1 TPEIE
6 IARFQSEARHT
17 QPNQTER
24 PPSPGIRRSPRPVRR
39 PSADPALAQPMGFTS
54 SDVAVFLS
62 ARRDEAS
69 ANDTPGSQYD
79 AGSRLSTEGS
89 SSSHLHRL
97 HQLAITTETCRLD
110 FTPSLRLTI
119 TGQVVAVPLTGS
131 IACVLA
137 AQQAPK
143 GEKGP
148 WMYRHKSLG
157 LLTGLIVAPRLGYRI
172 FKSASYKIGHPVGTG
187 PVEGKIADLS
197 HLLLYGFMTIMPAT
211 GSCVCEIARVPGK
224 NSLNPKSGD
233 TGSAEPNGAIA
244 KQSFSIHKT
253 MGVYGKYLVPIHV
266 AGAFKHTMQ
275 GHAIWSRISPFGR
288 PPMH

>member
-1 TPEIE
+1 MST
-6 IARFQSEARHT
+6 RLYT
-17 QPNQTER
+17 
-24 PPSPGIRRSPRPVRR
+24 
-39 PSADPALAQPMGFTS
+39 
-54 SDVAVFLS
+54 VA
-62 ARRDEAS
+62 AS
-69 ANDTPGSQYD
+69 YYHWA
-79 AGSRLSTEGS
+79 
-89 SSSHLHRL
+89 
-97 HQLAITTETCRLD
+97 
-110 FTPSLRLTI
+110 
-119 TGQVVAVPLTGS
+119 VAVPLTGS

-211 GSCVCEIARVPGK
+211 GIAMGYFGGK
-224 NSLNPKSGD
+224 GLPFFF
-233 TGSAEPNGAIA
+233 TTLPGSAEPNGAIA